1 MQAQGGRMTTC
12 LSRNLQEFEARY
24 RNWLNNLDFVLEYN
38 SKHKSHWVSL
48 RAPAAAQG
56 RYGTATEPPTAP
68 FAAGHER
75 PRGPV

>member
-1 MQAQGGRMTTC
+1 MQAQGARMTTC

-56 RYGTATEPPTAP
+56 R
-68 FAAGHER
+68 
-75 PRGPV
+75 